1 MGGQSKSAELHELHG
16 TSPHRSSVP
25 TQSRVAGAL
34 PRPPKFLSKE
44 AKKKFRSLSK
54 QLDVRRAVTAGDA
67 DLIAIYCSTW
77 ERWQQAL
84 DNLRTEGLIVEY
96 TRLDAGG
103 NPVPVEKPNIS
114 LKIAEVAERACLS
127 YLSRLGLTPRDREL
141 VRPTAPVEKMPDIT
155 ESERL
160 DEEIAVLQAQ
170 EVADKAVQAA
180 DEDLLASIDE
190 TVVDEPLTETQKLLA
205 EADAALAEDL

>member
-1 MGGQSKSAELHELHG
+1 
-16 TSPHRSSVP
+16 VP
-25 TQSRVAGAL
+25 TQSRVVGAL

-44 AKKKFRSLSK
+44 AKKKFRSLAK

-103 NPVPVEKPNIS
+103 KEVTVEKPNIS

-141 VRPTAPVEKMPDIT
+141 VRPTAPVEKMPDVT

-170 EVADKAVQAA
+170 EVADKAAQAA

-190 TVVDEPLTETQKLLA
+190 TAVDEPLTETQKLMA

>member
-1 MGGQSKSAELHELHG
+1 MGGQSKSAELHDLRG
-16 TSPHRSSVP
+16 TSPHRSSVS
-25 TQSRVAGAL
+25 TESRVAGAL

-103 NPVPVEKPNIS
+103 NPVTVEKPNIS

-190 TVVDEPLTETQKLLA
+190 TVVDEPLTETQKLMA

>member
-84 DNLRTEGLIVEY
+84 DNLHTEGLIVEY

-170 EVADKAVQAA
+170 EVSEKAVQATA
-180 DEDLLASIDE
+180 
-190 TVVDEPLTETQKLLA
+190 
-205 EADAALAEDL
+205 

>member
-1 MGGQSKSAELHELHG
+1 MGGQSKSAELHDLQG

-25 TQSRVAGAL
+25 TESRVAGAL

-103 NPVPVEKPNIS
+103 NPVTVEKPNIS

-170 EVADKAVQAA
+170 EVADKAGQAA

-190 TVVDEPLTETQKLLA
+190 TVVDEPLTETQTN
-205 EADAALAEDL
+205 

>member
-103 NPVPVEKPNIS
+103 NPVTVEKPNIS

-170 EVADKAVQAA
+170 EVADKAVQAV

>member
-1 MGGQSKSAELHELHG
+1 MGGQSKSAELHDLQG
-16 TSPHRSSVP
+16 TSRHRSSVP
-25 TQSRVAGAL
+25 TESRVAGAL

-103 NPVPVEKPNIS
+103 NPVTVEKPNIS

-141 VRPTAPVEKMPDIT
+141 VRPTAPVEKRPDVT

-190 TVVDEPLTETQKLLA
+190 TAVDEPLTETQKLMA